1 MGTDAN
7 RREQAPGPAAL
18 PRRIAVVSFG
28 ADAARADASGA
39 DDGMAARACRLILD
53 DLARACRVYSAHD
66 AAGDQAAP
74 VVERFELNA
83 AMAAGDERLR
93 GADAADTWVIGT
105 DAADADAGGTCAER
119 LAGLLRTAGSR
130 QARVYAV
137 TVCAGD
143 DPQAAVRAL
152 DALMARVQAA
162 GARPCGGMAVPR
174 AYEVAAAFPTARMGR
189 RRRRLS
195 EATDRL
201 ILALR
206 CGQDAGT
213 LTVRPCTLRALI
225 RRIAQR

>member
-28 ADAARADASGA
+28 TDAARADASGT

-53 DLARACRVYSAHD
+53 DLTRACRVYSAHD

-74 VVERFELNA
+74 VMERFELNA
-83 AMAAGDERLR
+83 AMDAGNERLR
-93 GADAADTWVIGT
+93 GADTWVIGT
-105 DAADADAGGTCAER
+105 DATGADVGGTCAER
-119 LAGLLRTAGSR
+119 LAGLLRTAGSM

-137 TVCAGD
+137 AVCSGD
-143 DPQAAVRAL
+143 DPQAAVHAL
-152 DALMARVQAA
+152 DALMARAQAA
-162 GARPCGGMAVPR
+162 GARPCGGLAVPR
-174 AYEVAAAFPTARMGR
+174 AHEVATAFPTARMGR
-189 RRRRLS
+189 RRRQLS

-225 RRIAQR
+225 RRIARR

>member
-18 PRRIAVVSFG
+18 PRRIAVVSFD
-28 ADAARADASGA
+28 ADTTLADASGT
-39 DDGMAARACRLILD
+39 DDGTAARACRLILD
-53 DLARACRVYSAHD
+53 DLTRACRVYSAHD
-66 AAGDQAAP
+66 AADDQAAP
-74 VVERFELNA
+74 VVERFELSA
-83 AMAAGDERLR
+83 AMDAGDGGLR
-93 GADAADTWVIGT
+93 GADAVDTWVIGI
-105 DAADADAGGTCAER
+105 DAADDGGAYAER
-119 LAGLLRTAGSR
+119 LAGLLCTAGST

-137 TVCAGD
+137 AVCAGD
-143 DPQAAVRAL
+143 DQQVAVRAL
-152 DALMARVQAA
+152 DALMTRAQAA
-162 GARPCGGMAVPR
+162 LARPCGGLAVPR
-174 AYEVAAAFPTARMGR
+174 AQEVAMAFPTARMGR

-225 RRIAQR
+225 GRIARR

>member
-28 ADAARADASGA
+28 TDAARADASGA

-53 DLARACRVYSAHD
+53 DLTRACRVYSAHD
-66 AAGDQAAP
+66 AADDQATP

-83 AMAAGDERLR
+83 AIDAGDERLR
-93 GADAADTWVIGT
+93 DADAADSWVIGT
-105 DAADADAGGTCAER
+105 DATGADAGGTCAER
-119 LAGLLRTAGSR
+119 LTGLLRTAGSM

-137 TVCAGD
+137 AVCADD
-143 DPQAAVRAL
+143 DPQAAVRTL
-152 DALMARVQAA
+152 DALMARAQAA
-162 GARPCGGMAVPR
+162 GARPCGGLAVPQ
-174 AYEVAAAFPTARMGR
+174 ALEVAAAFPTARMGR

-213 LTVRPCTLRALI
+213 LTVRPCTLRTLI
-225 RRIAQR
+225 RRIARR

>member
-28 ADAARADASGA
+28 AGTARADVSGT
-39 DDGMAARACRLILD
+39 DDGMAATACRLILD
-53 DLARACRVYSAHD
+53 DLTRACRVYSAHD
-66 AAGDQAAP
+66 AADDQAAP
-74 VVERFELNA
+74 VMERFELSA
-83 AMAAGDERLR
+83 AMDAGDGGLR
-93 GADAADTWVIGT
+93 GADAVDTWVVGI
-105 DAADADAGGTCAER
+105 DAADDDGPYAEP
-119 LAGLLRTAGSR
+119 LTGLLRTAGST

-137 TVCAGD
+137 AVCAGD
-143 DPQAAVRAL
+143 DPQAAARAL
-152 DALMARVQAA
+152 DALMARAQVA
-162 GARPCGGMAVPR
+162 GARPCGGLAVPR
-174 AYEVAAAFPTARMGR
+174 AHEVAAAFPTARMGR

-213 LTVRPCTLRALI
+213 LTVRPCALCALI
-225 RRIAQR
+225 RLIARR